1 MTSYYLGKLSPNE
14 YLLLENKNTIK
25 FEFKTKSFEGVKTFF
40 KNNYLNVL
48 NPDNFLYNLEQKIDY
63 FIQKNISGYTL
74 KSNIIFSD
82 KQFIQFKVN
91 KNQVIEPDTN
101 LILTVEIDKIKLN
114 PKNKEYSIVLHLSKI
129 QII

>member
-1 MTSYYLGKLSPNE
+1 MTSYYLGKLSANE

-25 FEFKTKSFEGVKTFF
+25 FTFKTKSFEGVKTFF

-48 NPDNFLYNLEQKIDY
+48 NPDNFLYNLEQNIDS
-63 FIQKNISGYTL
+63 FIQKNLPGYTL

-91 KNQVIEPDTN
+91 KNQVIEPETN
-101 LILTVEIDKIKLN
+101 LILTVEVDKIKLN
-114 PKNKEYSIVLHLSKI
+114 PKNK
-129 QII
+129 

>member
-1 MTSYYLGKLSPNE
+1 MSYYLGKLSANE
-14 YLLLENKNTIK
+14 YLLLDNNSTIK
-25 FEFKTKSFEGVKTFF
+25 FTFKTKSFEGVKTFF

-48 NPDNFLYNLEQKIDY
+48 NPDNFLYNLEQNIDS
-63 FIQKNISGYTL
+63 FIQKNLPGYTL

-91 KNQVIEPDTN
+91 KNQVIEPETN
-101 LILTVEIDKIKLN
+101 LILTVEVDKIKLN

-129 QII
+129 EFV